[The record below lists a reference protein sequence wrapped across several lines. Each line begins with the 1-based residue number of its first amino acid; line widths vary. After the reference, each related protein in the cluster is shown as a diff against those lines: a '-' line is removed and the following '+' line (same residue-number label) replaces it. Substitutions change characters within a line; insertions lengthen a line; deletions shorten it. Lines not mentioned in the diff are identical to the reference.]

1 MIPAIPA
8 ITAFTLFAVS
18 GCTTAPTRP
27 SEPMA
32 GAAPID
38 DPLDVAPDDFSI
50 DLTISTARDDPN
62 LPKETRSSRFVLFAD
77 GSLHWGNQENRG
89 SNWLPPLRRTLDR
102 SHMAQLWSRARSY
115 GLSDSSVAEAPVN
128 YSLLEPEP
136 GEIIYILA
144 MTGDD
149 QRWGFVQRFEER
161 NEPPDAAIAEIAGRL
176 AGLAWTGEM
185 PQDRPLIIPQ
195 RYDFGPDPYAR
206 YREP

>member
-1 MIPAIPA
+1 MIPA
-8 ITAFTLFAVS
+8 ITALILLAVS
-18 GCTTAPTRP
+18 GCTTGP

-32 GAAPID
+32 GAVPVD

-89 SNWLPPLRRTLDR
+89 ADWLPPLRRTLDR
-102 SHMAQLWSRARSY
+102 SHMAQLWSLAGSY
-115 GLSDSSVAEAPVN
+115 GLSDSTAAEAPVN
-128 YSLLEPEP
+128 YNLLEPEP

-144 MTGDD
+144 MTGDEK
-149 QRWGFVQRFEER
+149 RWGFVQRFEELD
-161 NEPPDAAIAEIAGRL
+161 EPPDAAIAEIAGRL

-195 RYDFGPDPYAR
+195 RYDFGPDPYVD